1 MAFIRED
8 QADIRVSV
16 DGVLYGDSWASA
28 EGANLEADDS
38 KTRPGGMGR
47 EVSAGGPASRDDLTV
62 ETQFTDAVAA
72 FHRRLEGRVGNG
84 RVNVSIA
91 WMTPER
97 TPTGTSLI
105 VTGTLKRA
113 ATPDMNSEESGVGRY
128 QVVVSCDELS
138 VSG

>member
-38 KTRPGGMGR
+38 KARPGGMGR

-62 ETQFTDAVAA
+62 ETHFNDVVASW
-72 FHRRLEGRVGNG
+72 HRRLEGRVGNG
-84 RVNVSIA
+84 RVTVSIA

-97 TPTGTSLI
+97 TPTGQNT
-105 VTGTLKRA
+105 VVQGTLKRA
-113 ATPDMNSEESGVGRY
+113 ATPDMNSENAGVGRY
-128 QVVVSCDELS
+128 QIVVSCDELAA
-138 VSG
+138 